1 MTSNYKTEATLQ
13 LAADIKKAGFRVF
26 IAKSGSY
33 GFFTD
38 AEGTRVVS
46 FQYDL
51 GGFKFSGNYKSDNPR
66 RTGNGWVMGTAVSGN
81 HRAMFDSHAP
91 QWAVHGAEW
100 QHTTLAQ
107 HLATYGA
114 SSAYVEY
121 QVSEGQ

>member
-1 MTSNYKTEATLQ
+1 MASNYKTEATLQ

-66 RTGNGWVMGTAVSGN
+66 STGNGWMMGTAEYGN
-81 HRAMFDSHAP
+81 YKIMFDSHAP
-91 QWAVHGAEW
+91 RWAVRDAKW
-100 QHTTLAQ
+100 KHTTLAQ
-107 HLATYGA
+107 HLAIYGA